1 MELRHLRYFVAV
13 ADERNF
19 TRAAQRLHIAQPPL
33 SRQIQQLEETLGVQ
47 LFERNSRPLKLTET
61 GKFFYSHAV
70 QLLAQTAELES
81 MTRRVGN
88 IERSLSVGFV
98 GSTLYGMLP
107 KIIRRFRDENTTV
120 ELSLHEM
127 STMDQI
133 RALKDG
139 RIDVGFGRIRLEDA
153 NIRRVILRE
162 EKMIVALPVG
172 HPLSLIKPVLAL
184 RDLVNETLI
193 IFPKTP
199 RPSYADQVLAAFPHG
214 DFLGASALLDER
226 RRPSTDRTCH
236 AILDAHRC
244 AGPDI
249 RTQCG
254 RGIGWTREVL
264 MTDAAPVFS
273 SANRLSTTCPTVRAT
288 RRGVRLQS
296 PYGLPSTH
304 PASTPLQ
311 SYPGIP
317 KANSTAS
324 YLRLCLCNADV
335 NLTPPDLCGSPAP
348 STLGNLQCKHVRAC
362 VAHEFKRVLRTRHG
376 FVGHDGHDETRCKSR
391 KCSALLA
398 RRRLLDEIDAGSFQR
413 FDSERCVDLVPGLIH
428 ASRTLLLAR
437 LTCSHL

>member
-13 ADERNF
+13 AEERNF

-172 HPLSLIKPVLAL
+172 HPLSLMKPVLAL
-184 RDLVNETLI
+184 RDLINETLI

-199 RPSYADQVLAAFPHG
+199 RPSYADQVLSAFQDRALKPRRIYEVRELQIALGLVAAGEGISIVPSSVYG
-214 DFLGASALLDER
+214 LKRDDVSYKELDDPTLVSPIIMSMRALDESR
-226 RRPSTDRTCH
+226 
-236 AILDAHRC
+236 
-244 AGPDI
+244 DI
-249 RTQCG
+249 REMLELIYRLYEEERIPYAPRTERG
-254 RGIGWTREVL
+254 R
-264 MTDAAPVFS
+264 
-273 SANRLSTTCPTVRAT
+273 
-288 RRGVRLQS
+288 
-296 PYGLPSTH
+296 
-304 PASTPLQ
+304 
-311 SYPGIP
+311 
-317 KANSTAS
+317 
-324 YLRLCLCNADV
+324 
-335 NLTPPDLCGSPAP
+335 
-348 STLGNLQCKHVRAC
+348 
-362 VAHEFKRVLRTRHG
+362 
-376 FVGHDGHDETRCKSR
+376 
-391 KCSALLA
+391 
-398 RRRLLDEIDAGSFQR
+398 
-413 FDSERCVDLVPGLIH
+413 
-428 ASRTLLLAR
+428 
-437 LTCSHL
+437 